1 MHNLFVRSPKIMK
14 LVLFASFGNV
24 LSRRHICVYHLIT
37 LLQLSMY
44 FMPHRVKNKHQVN
57 DGESTTIG
65 GVSVSLFTETEKL
78 EATVLI

>member
-1 MHNLFVRSPKIMK
+1 MHNLFSRSPKFMK
-14 LVLFASFGNV
+14 LILFASFGHV
-24 LSRRHICVYHLIT
+24 LSRRPIFEHYLIT